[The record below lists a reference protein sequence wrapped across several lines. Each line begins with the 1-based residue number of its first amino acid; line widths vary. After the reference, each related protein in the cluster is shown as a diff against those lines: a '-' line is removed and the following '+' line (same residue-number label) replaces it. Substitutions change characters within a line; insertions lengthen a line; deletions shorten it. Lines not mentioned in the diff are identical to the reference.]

1 MKEEKME
8 EIVASDA
15 VAAEGAAVGETP
27 AKKEK
32 SRKFDV
38 SNVIMKGLTMIVLWA
53 LALSLAV
60 PVIWMLYSSFKD
72 GFEYLVNSFSLPKHW
87 TFENYIEVVK
97 VLEVDVVVYQK
108 GIVTYGIGAMV
119 GYSIVYTFG
128 MSIMG
133 VLMPAITSYALAKYK
148 FPGSNILYSV
158 GLVVMII
165 PIVGSMPSQMQI
177 YKVLGIYDNLWL
189 FMLVSAGPFGFNFF
203 LLYGAWKSIPW
214 DYAEAAYID
223 GGGHWTI
230 LFRIMFPMMI
240 PTFTALFVL
249 GFIGAWND
257 YQTPYIWLPSTP
269 NMASGL
275 FTFQG
280 TASSLGLPMPTVLAG
295 FVIVAIPS
303 SVLFLLFQKIIT
315 SQFTIGGLKG

>member
-1 MKEEKME
+1 MKEHVKKHDAAD
-8 EIVASDA
+8 IVMK
-15 VAAEGAAVGETP
+15 TITL
-27 AKKEK
+27 
-32 SRKFDV
+32 
-38 SNVIMKGLTMIVLWA
+38 VILWA

-60 PVIWMLYSSFKD
+60 PVVWMIYSSFKD
-72 GFEYLVNSFSLPKHW
+72 GFEYLVNSFSLPQKW
-87 TFENYIEVVK
+87 TFQNYAEVVK
-97 VLEVDVVVYQK
+97 VLEVDVVVFNK
-108 GIVTYGIGAMV
+108 GVVTYNIIDMIL
-119 GYSIVYTFG
+119 YSLIYTFG
-128 MSIMG
+128 MALMG

-148 FPGSNILYSV
+148 FPGSKLLYSV
-158 GLVVMII
+158 GLIVMII

-177 YKVLGIYDNLWL
+177 FKTFNIYDNLPL
-189 FMLVSAGPFGFNFF
+189 FILVSAGPFGFNFF

-230 LFRIMFPMMI
+230 MLRIMFPMMI

-280 TASSLGLPMPTVLAG
+280 NASSLGLPMPTVLAG

-303 SVLFLLFQKIIT
+303 SVLFILFQKVIT
-315 SQFTIGGLKG
+315 SQFTMGGLKG

>member
-1 MKEEKME
+1 MKEHVKKH
-8 EIVASDA
+8 DA
-15 VAAEGAAVGETP
+15 ADIAM
-27 AKKEK
+27 K
-32 SRKFDV
+32 
-38 SNVIMKGLTMIVLWA
+38 VITMVILWT

-60 PVIWMLYSSFKD
+60 PVIWMLYSSFKE
-72 GFEYLVNSFSLPKHW
+72 GFDYLVNSFSLPQKW

-97 VLEVDVVVYQK
+97 VLEVDVVVYGK
-108 GIVTYGIGAMV
+108 GIVTYNIIDMIL
-119 GYSIVYTFG
+119 YSLVYTFG

-133 VLMPAITSYALAKYK
+133 VLVPAITSYALAKYK
-148 FPGSNILYSV
+148 FPGSRALYSL
-158 GLVVMII
+158 GLIVMII

-177 YKVLGIYDNLWL
+177 FKIFNIYDNLLL
-189 FMLVSAGPFGFNFF
+189 FILVSAGPFGFNFF

-230 LFRIMFPMMI
+230 MLRIMFPMMI

-275 FTFQG
+275 FTFQS
-280 TASSLGLPMPTVLAG
+280 TASSLGLPTPTVLAG

-303 SVLFLLFQKIIT
+303 SVLFLVFQKVIT
-315 SQFTIGGLKG
+315 SQFTMGGLKG